1 LPEHFER
8 NDNTIEG
15 FRMSESPLAF
25 TSPLRLALNLDNL
38 QEFLD
43 RTHSR
48 IMIGEM
54 LTVSGATAGCG
65 R

>member
-1 LPEHFER
+1 MI
-8 NDNTIEG
+8 IEG
-15 FRMSESPLAF
+15 FRISESSPAF
-25 TSPLRLALNLDNL
+25 ASPPAALNLANL

-43 RTHSR
+43 HTHSR

-54 LTVSGATAGCG
+54 LTVCGMTSACG

>member
-1 LPEHFER
+1 MA
-8 NDNTIEG
+8 TQ
-15 FRMSESPLAF
+15 
-25 TSPLRLALNLDNL
+25 LALE
-38 QEFLD
+38 EFLD

-54 LTVSGATAGCG
+54 LTVSGVTPGCD

>member
-1 LPEHFER
+1 M
-8 NDNTIEG
+8 G
-15 FRMSESPLAF
+15 ESSLAF
-25 TSPLRLALNLDNL
+25 ASPPPLALNLDNL
-38 QEFLD
+38 QQFLD

-54 LTVSGATAGCG
+54 LTVSGVTAGRG

>member
-1 LPEHFER
+1 
-8 NDNTIEG
+8 
-15 FRMSESPLAF
+15 MSEPSLAF
-25 TSPLRLALNLDNL
+25 ASRPPLALNLDNL

-48 IMIGEM
+48 IMIDEM
-54 LTVSGATAGCG
+54 LTVSGVTAGCG